1 MRRHVFSRRQMNKT
15 FQKILLPLIVVVI
28 ACVDSSSRASKS
40 DTTTSR
46 STPVVTSVRIDEGT
60 YGMTAHVRWALSPDS
75 SAIIAVVD
83 PAGVESEAV
92 PNAFFFGSEN
102 RNFQT
107 RIDSVWDAAPSPDWG
122 SIAFSR
128 AYVVSAPGE
137 DSIPSAMWQDLS
149 RRTGID
155 TATLRN
161 GSFPTSGLTSARGV
175 AQPGVIQIPADMRA
189 AGASDAAAARM
200 YPIALGWHVRWTPDG
215 ATVALG
221 NSPSKAQDVEAS
233 QTWAALDPKGG
244 ALHGTLPADARLI
257 VARWV
262 EGPVLDLSAPV
273 EMQSAPSIRVQA
285 GNRLMSIESARGVI
299 TARELGSASDS
310 TARVYTIGSGKAL
323 AATKGGRYIVALA
336 PRAKAVANEVPV
348 EAVVYVVGW

>member
-1 MRRHVFSRRQMNKT
+1 MKKPLH
-15 FQKILLPLIVVVI
+15 KILLPLVAVAV
-28 ACVDSSSRASKS
+28 ACVDSSPRTAKS
-40 DTTTSR
+40 DTTAASR
-46 STPVVTSVRIDEGT
+46 QTPVVTSVRIDQGT

-75 SAIIAVVD
+75 SAIIAMVD
-83 PAGVESEAV
+83 PAGVENEAL
-92 PNAFFFGSEN
+92 PNAFFFGSES

-107 RIDSVWDAAPSPDWG
+107 RMDSVWDVAPSPDWG

-161 GSFPTSGLTSARGV
+161 GSFPTSGMTSARGV
-175 AQPGVIQIPADMRA
+175 AQPGLIQIPADMRA
-189 AGASDAAAARM
+189 AGAADAAAARM
-200 YPIALGWHVRWTPDG
+200 YPVALGWHVRWTPDR

-221 NSPSKAQDVEAS
+221 NSPSKAQDVESS
-233 QTWAALDPKGG
+233 QTWAALDPKSG
-244 ALHGTLPADARLI
+244 AFHGTLPADAKLV

-262 EGPVLDLSAPV
+262 DGAVLDMSTPV
-273 EMQSAPSIRVQA
+273 DMQSAPPIHISA
-285 GNRLMSIESARGVI
+285 GARLISIESARGVI
-299 TARELGSASDS
+299 TARELGTASDS

-336 PRAKAVANEVPV
+336 PRAKVVANEVPV

>member
-1 MRRHVFSRRQMNKT
+1 MTKPLH
-15 FQKILLPLIVVVI
+15 KILLPLLAVAA
-28 ACVDSSSRASKS
+28 ACVDSSPRTTKA
-40 DTTTSR
+40 DTTAASR
-46 STPVVTSVRIDEGT
+46 QTPVVTSVRVDQGT

-75 SAIIAVVD
+75 NAIIAMVD
-83 PAGVESEAV
+83 PAGVENEAL
-92 PNAFFFGSEN
+92 PNAFFFGSES

-107 RIDSVWDAAPSPDWG
+107 RMDSVWDAAPSPDWG

-128 AYVVSAPGE
+128 AYAVSASGG
-137 DSIPSAMWQDLS
+137 DSIPSGMWQDLS

-161 GSFPTSGLTSARGV
+161 GSFPTSGMSSARGI
-175 AQPGVIQIPADMRA
+175 AQPGLIQIPADTRA
-189 AGASDAAAARM
+189 AGAADAAAPRM

-215 ATVALG
+215 LTIALG
-221 NSPSKAQDVEAS
+221 NTPSKAQDVEPS
-233 QTWAALDPKGG
+233 QTWAELDAKSG
-244 ALHGTLPADARLI
+244 AFHGTLPAGAKLV

-262 EGPVLDLSAPV
+262 EGPVLDTSTPVDMQAAP
-273 EMQSAPSIRVQA
+273 PIHIRA
-285 GNRLMSIESARGVI
+285 GTRLMSIESARGVI

-323 AATKGGRYIVALA
+323 ATTKGGRYIVALA
-336 PRAKAVANEVPV
+336 PRAKAVANEIPV

>member
-1 MRRHVFSRRQMNKT
+1 MKKPL
-15 FQKILLPLIVVVI
+15 QKILLPLIAVVA
-28 ACVDSSSRASKS
+28 ACVDSSPRTVRS
-40 DTTTSR
+40 DTAVASR
-46 STPVVTSVRIDEGT
+46 QTPVVTSMRIDEGT

-75 SAIIAVVD
+75 SAVIAMVD
-83 PAGVESEAV
+83 PAGVENEAL
-92 PNAFFFGSEN
+92 PNAFFFGSES
-102 RNFQT
+102 RNFQA
-107 RIDSVWDAAPSPDWG
+107 RMDSVWDVAPSPDWG

-128 AYVVSAPGE
+128 AYVVSAPGA

-161 GSFPTSGLTSARGV
+161 GSFPTSGMSSARGV
-175 AQPGVIQIPADMRA
+175 AQPGLIQIPADMRA
-189 AGASDAAAARM
+189 AGASDAATARN
-200 YPIALGWHVRWTPDG
+200 YPVALGWHVRWTPDG

-233 QTWAALDPKGG
+233 RTWAALDPKSG
-244 ALHGTLPADARLI
+244 ALHGTLPAEAKLV

-262 EGPVLDLSAPV
+262 EGPVLDVSAPV
-273 EMQSAPSIRVQA
+273 DMQSAPSIRVHA

-299 TARELGSASDS
+299 TARELGTGSDS

-336 PRAKAVANEVPV
+336 PRAKPVANEVPV

>member
-1 MRRHVFSRRQMNKT
+1 MKKPLH
-15 FQKILLPLIVVVI
+15 KILLPLVAVAA
-28 ACVDSSSRASKS
+28 ACVDSSPRTAKS
-40 DTTTSR
+40 DTTAASR
-46 STPVVTSVRIDEGT
+46 QTPVVTSVRIDQGT

-75 SAIIAVVD
+75 SAIIAMVD
-83 PAGVESEAV
+83 PAGVENEAL
-92 PNAFFFGSEN
+92 PNAFFFGSES

-107 RIDSVWDAAPSPDWG
+107 RMDSVWDVAPSPDWG

-161 GSFPTSGLTSARGV
+161 GSFPTSGMTSARGV
-175 AQPGVIQIPADMRA
+175 AQPGLIQIPADMRA
-189 AGASDAAAARM
+189 AGAADAAAARM
-200 YPIALGWHVRWTPDG
+200 YPVALGWHVRWTPDG

-221 NSPSKAQDVEAS
+221 NSPSKAQDVESS
-233 QTWAALDPKGG
+233 QTWAALDPKSG
-244 ALHGTLPADARLI
+244 AFHGTLPADAKLV

-262 EGPVLDLSAPV
+262 DGAVLDMSTPV
-273 EMQSAPSIRVQA
+273 DMQSAPPIHIRA
-285 GNRLMSIESARGVI
+285 GARLISIESARGVI
-299 TARELGSASDS
+299 TARELGTASDS

>member
-1 MRRHVFSRRQMNKT
+1 MKKPLH
-15 FQKILLPLIVVVI
+15 KILLPLVVVAT
-28 ACVDSSSRASKS
+28 ACIDSSPRTAKS
-40 DTTTSR
+40 DTTAASR
-46 STPVVTSVRIDEGT
+46 QTPVVTSVRIDQGT

-75 SAIIAVVD
+75 SAIIAMVD
-83 PAGVESEAV
+83 PAGVENEAL
-92 PNAFFFGSEN
+92 PNAFFFGSES

-107 RIDSVWDAAPSPDWG
+107 RMDSVWDVAPSPDWG

-128 AYVVSAPGE
+128 AYVVSAPGG
-137 DSIPSAMWQDLS
+137 DSIPSAIWQDLS

-155 TATLRN
+155 TATLRQ
-161 GSFPTSGLTSARGV
+161 GSFPTSGMTSARGV
-175 AQPGVIQIPADMRA
+175 AQPGLIQIPADMRA
-189 AGASDAAAARM
+189 AGAADAAAARM
-200 YPIALGWHVRWTPDG
+200 YPVALGWHVRWTPDG

-221 NSPSKAQDVEAS
+221 NSPSKAQDVESS
-233 QTWAALDPKGG
+233 QTWAALDPKSG
-244 ALHGTLPADARLI
+244 AFHGTLPADAKLV

-262 EGPVLDLSAPV
+262 DGAVLDMSTPV
-273 EMQSAPSIRVQA
+273 DMQSAPPIHISTGA
-285 GNRLMSIESARGVI
+285 RLISIESARGVI
-299 TARELGSASDS
+299 TARELGTASDS